1 MRRALDLFSS
11 SNILALDSRELS
23 RDPGSLLA
31 KAASFLGVG
40 APNGAIDAVHANRR
54 AALDAPDRV
63 EEEDVILLAE
73 IFAQD
78 AAELG
83 SKLDFSIEQWPV
95 SRLLKGEVAA
105 KDVASRLVKP
115 GFASEDKPQAA
126 ADRAGDPIRQG

>member
-1 MRRALDLFSS
+1 
-11 SNILALDSRELS
+11 
-23 RDPGSLLA
+23 
-31 KAASFLGVG
+31 
-40 APNGAIDAVHANRR
+40 
-54 AALDAPDRV
+54 APDRV